1 MSRAA
6 FSERLTH
13 RGIVLPVV
21 LVMLVL
27 MTTVVLYLMR
37 RSAVDERMAANTR
50 DVTTVETAAQFALR
64 FCELWLWTSP
74 PGINPQT
81 GRPDPP
87 RVVLAPV
94 APATAAW
101 RTNLNWTNSAV
112 TLGASTAEVQALLPG
127 VDEARCLIE
136 DATAELEL
144 GASDSGNRLLLANTW
159 RKYRI
164 TAEVQGPGAGSLRIA
179 RAQSEVRMNVN

>member
-1 MSRAA
+1 MTSRPLG
-6 FSERLTH
+6 ERLTQ
-13 RGIVLPVV
+13 RGFVLPVV

-37 RSAVDERMAANTR
+37 RSTVDERMAANTR
-50 DVTTVETAAQFALR
+50 DVTTVDTAAQFALR

-74 PGINPQT
+74 PGVAPQT

-87 RVVLAPV
+87 RLVVAPV
-94 APATAAW
+94 PPDTAAW
-101 RTNLNWTNSAV
+101 RDNTNWTNTSV
-112 TLGASTAEVQALLPG
+112 GLGASTAEVQALLPG
-127 VDEARCLIE
+127 IDQARCLIE
-136 DATAELEL
+136 DATAELEI
-144 GASDSGNRLLLANTW
+144 GSDVTGNRLTLANTW

-164 TAEVQGPGAGSLRIA
+164 TAEVQGPGSGSLRVA